1 MFIRL
6 LAVGALFGSAA
17 LVPPLV
23 AQEMARPAVTVNEEK
38 PGLLTQARISPDS
51 ATKVAQGR
59 LTKAV
64 IQSAEIEVEDGHLMY
79 SFDMKQPGKSGIEE
93 VQVDAHTGKV
103 LGVEHEDAAAEARE
117 KSADSTKGKP

>member
-1 MFIRL
+1 MFIGMRAVAAL
-6 LAVGALFGSAA
+6 LLSAA
-17 LVPPLV
+17 AAPSLM
-23 AQEMARPAVTVNEEK
+23 AQETAQPAVTVREEK
-38 PGLLTQARISPDS
+38 PGLLAQAGISPDS
-51 ATKVAQGR
+51 ATKVAQAR

-117 KSADSTKGKP
+117 KSADSTKGRP